1 MRRLKE
7 VVIPNSVTTIGP
19 ASFPNCTGLKTLT
32 IGSGVTT
39 IGEMNFMLCTG
50 LTTVYNYAVTPQ
62 ELDIATFVGVNTAAC
77 TLYVPDESV
86 DLYKAAPVWKKF
98 NVQPM
103 SATEV
108 SPAEITEITEKP
120 DAWYTL
126 DGRKLD
132 SKPTTKGVYIY
143 KGNKVVIK

>member
-1 MRRLKE
+1 MI
-7 VVIPNSVTTIGP
+7 IPNSVTTIGS
-19 ASFPNCTGLKTLT
+19 ASFSGCSGLTTLT

-39 IGEMNFMLCTG
+39 IGKMNFLLCTG
-50 LTTVYNYAVTPQ
+50 LTTIYNYAVIPQ
-62 ELDIATFVGVNTAAC
+62 ELDAVTFTGVNTAAC

-86 DLYKAAPVWKKF
+86 DLYKAANGWKKF

-103 SATEV
+103 SATGI
-108 SPAEITEITEKP
+108 SHTEITDITEKA

-132 SKPTTKGVYIY
+132 SKPTQKGVYIY
-143 KGNKVVIK
+143 KGKKVKK